1 MGSAALMA
9 LATRCLLMVPLHS
22 VQGEW
27 CPKFPT
33 LPLVGKLGDSKP
45 LPTFQSR
52 VTAGDIEVLA

>member
-1 MGSAALMA
+1 MA
-9 LATRCLLMVPLHS
+9 LATRCLLMVPFHS